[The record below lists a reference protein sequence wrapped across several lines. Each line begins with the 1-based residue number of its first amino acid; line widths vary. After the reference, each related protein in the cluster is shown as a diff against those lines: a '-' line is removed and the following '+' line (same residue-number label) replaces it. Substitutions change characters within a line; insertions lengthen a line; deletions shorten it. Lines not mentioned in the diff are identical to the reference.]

1 MQLIRLT
8 FEDHMTMLSLDHGV
22 STSRESDFPFVL
34 FMYLFVCLFR
44 NSIPAIIRNDLT
56 VGLNHIM
63 YVYRLMRLEIRVLY
77 LI

>member
-34 FMYLFVCLFR
+34 FMYLFVCLF
-44 NSIPAIIRNDLT
+44 IYL
-56 VGLNHIM
+56 
-63 YVYRLMRLEIRVLY
+63 YRLIYFLLFVCWLIRWVFLFIC
-77 LI
+77 LLD